1 MKTKLCLFCL
11 ILLQLSVCI
20 IESKIIFTS
29 GRKDNTDYQLFIM
42 EDDGSDVRQVLHSKY
57 RDLKPGWFPNGRE
70 VLFVRDFTGGEQ
82 VGSNSAFLIL
92 DVETGEERTFME
104 NHPTDQFPALSRD
117 GRLLAFNSV
126 RTGIWNIYVLDLASG
141 NVKQLTDNILS
152 EWSKGM
158 GLSPDG
164 KQIVYHHEGAEGDN
178 IWVMDA
184 DDGRPKKRLT
194 QAKPIRFFRGTPHW
208 SLSGRY
214 IIYKEQE
221 RTHDIFTGAVAM
233 RLFVI
238 DTLTKRS
245 EEHRFPGK
253 TLISNR
259 MCWMDDDKTVLL
271 SMKADYT
278 DERAVYDIY
287 RYDLDTRKLTNL
299 TKNSYGGDYHP
310 HWIAGPLSVSSTGK
324 LSVRWG
330 ELKAE

>member
-20 IESKIIFTS
+20 LEAKIVFTS
-29 GRKDNTDYQLFIM
+29 RRGDDPSLQLFVM
-42 EDDGSDVRQVLHSKY
+42 EDDGSDVKQVSHSEY
-57 RDLKPGWFPNGRE
+57 WDGEPSWLPNGRE
-70 VLFVRDFTGGEQ
+70 VLFFRDFTSGER
-82 VGSNSAFLIL
+82 VGSNSTFLIL

-117 GRLLAFNSV
+117 GSLLAFNSV
-126 RTGIWNIYVLDLASG
+126 RSGIWNIYVLDLASG
-141 NVKQLTDNILS
+141 NLRQLTDNIVS
-152 EWSKGM
+152 EWSKSM
-158 GLSPDG
+158 DLSPNG
-164 KQIVYHHEGAEGDN
+164 KQIAYHHEGAEGDN

-208 SLSGRY
+208 SPSGRY

-253 TLISNR
+253 TTISNR
-259 MCWMDDDKTVLL
+259 MCWMGDDRTVLL
-271 SMKADYT
+271 SLRADYT
-278 DERAVYDIY
+278 VEGTFSDIY

-299 TKNSYGGDYHP
+299 TKHLSGSDYDP
-310 HWIAGPLSVSSTGK
+310 HWIAGPLSVFSAGK
-324 LSVRWG
+324 LSIRWG